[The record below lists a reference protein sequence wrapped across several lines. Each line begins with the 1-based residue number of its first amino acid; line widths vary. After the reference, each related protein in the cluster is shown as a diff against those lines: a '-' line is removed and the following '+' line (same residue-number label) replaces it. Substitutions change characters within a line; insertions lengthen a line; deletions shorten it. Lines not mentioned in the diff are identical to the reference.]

1 VKPVIYHPE
10 ASAEFDA
17 AAERYESLAAGLGGS
32 FIDEVEAI
40 VARIEESPGQF
51 PVWPGNPRFQ
61 KAVLPE
67 TFPFVVFFRELNDC
81 VRILAVAHG
90 ARKPGYWARRR

>member
-1 VKPVIYHPE
+1 MTCLSRI
-10 ASAEFDA
+10 
-17 AAERYESLAAGLGGS
+17 GGA

-40 VARIEESPGQF
+40 VARIEESPAQF

-67 TFPFVVFFRELNDC
+67 
-81 VRILAVAHG
+81 ILAVAHG
-90 ARKPGYWARRR
+90 ARKSGYWARRK